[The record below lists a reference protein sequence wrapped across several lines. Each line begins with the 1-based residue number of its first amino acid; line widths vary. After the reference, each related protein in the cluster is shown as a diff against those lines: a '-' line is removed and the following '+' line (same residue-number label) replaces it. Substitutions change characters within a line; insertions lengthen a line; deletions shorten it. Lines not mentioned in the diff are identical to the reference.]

1 MLDPGQ
7 PLGPVAIVRDDTGVI
22 HITPVES
29 AADAA
34 EASTTAVLDVAG
46 GAIVVDVVVTERAPA
61 SMLTEPYWAQ
71 SWVAGVYGQRVAAAL
86 ETFEDPDFSDPVE
99 VDAEAG
105 LLTARV
111 NRIGLGYWLH
121 RWWPSDPS
129 RLPELDA
136 WLLELE
142 LGGLAW
148 LAEACFVE
156 SDEVEVLLEPHLEKL
171 VAQIEGVRAVGS
183 GSDDQRLLDV
193 LTTALRAAVDVLG
206 DDVPGYAEADRL
218 LARIRDEEARL
229 ASAARTPAWDA
240 LLAGLPTSAL
250 VKRGGSGG
258 MSRTGEVVQRG
269 TATADWRQ
277 LPPRVVLG
285 RDDNLVWRVT
295 REDDGPVIEVR
306 VAASPSLAPDTDEV
320 LFARAYLDGFPWPF
334 ALRYDNALGAFAGSR
349 VLPSEPTSE
358 LDVDVY
364 SAAFVKRPRL
374 SEGARAAASAERALV
389 FEVVAGRR
397 RADDRFVAEQAA
409 WSRWQG

>member
-1 MLDPGQ
+1 MLEPGQ
-7 PLGPVAIVRDDTGVI
+7 TLGPVTIVRDGAGLVR
-22 HITPVES
+22 ITPAEP
-29 AADAA
+29 AAAAA
-34 EASTTAVLDVAG
+34 ESSTTAVLDVAG
-46 GAIVVDVVVTERAPA
+46 GVIVVDVVVADRAPA

-71 SWVAGVYGQRVAAAL
+71 SWVAGVYGERVAAAL
-86 ETFEDPDFSDPVE
+86 ETFVDPEFSDPVA

-105 LLTARV
+105 LLTDRV

-121 RWWPSDPS
+121 RWWPSDTS
-129 RLPELDA
+129 RLPELDE

-156 SDEVEVLLEPHLEKL
+156 SDEVEVLLEPHVEKL
-171 VAQIEGVRAVGS
+171 VAQIEGVRATGH
-183 GSDDQRLLDV
+183 GSDDQKLLDV

-206 DDVPGYAEADRL
+206 DDVPGYPEAGRL
-218 LARIRDEEARL
+218 LATIRDEEATV
-229 ASAARTPAWDA
+229 ASAAGTPAWDA
-240 LLAGLPTSAL
+240 LLAGLLTPAL
-250 VKRGGSGG
+250 ARRGGGG
-258 MSRTGEVVQRG
+258 GTSRTGEVLQRG
-269 TATADWRQ
+269 TTTADWRQ

-349 VLPSEPTSE
+349 VLPAEPTSE

-364 SAAFVKRPRL
+364 SAAFVQRPRL

-397 RADDRFVAEQAA
+397 RADDQFVAEQAA